1 MALLK
6 DRIRTSGSKHMGDVA
21 ARNGAFDVVA
31 STYHDQ
37 GQIATK

>member
-6 DRIRTSGSKHMGDVA
+6 DRIRTSGSRHLNEVA
-21 ARNGAFDVVA
+21 AQNGAFGAVA
-31 STYHDQ
+31 SKYHDQ